1 MKNHLTKFLSIIFPS
16 KCIACSTIVSA
27 GSKICSVCWG
37 QMEFISSPSCAKCD
51 YPFEFDIGHDALCGS
66 CLNESPL
73 FDKAMSVLRYTEL
86 SKVMVH
92 RLKYSDKLHIAK
104 HFASLLFKKIH
115 KDVHKFDFI
124 VPVPMHRKK
133 MRSRLYNQ
141 AALMATHLSDY
152 SGIPPLHNG
161 LLKTKYH
168 ESQTGLSRNVRKENV
183 KNTFAINEKYV
194 DLIKGKNVL
203 LVDDVYTTG
212 ATVNECSK
220 ILRRFG
226 CGSVTVITLARVV

>member
-1 MKNHLTKFLSIIFPS
+1 MQKYISKLISIIFPS
-16 KCIACSTIVSA
+16 KCIACSSIVSA
-27 GSKICSVCWG
+27 GSKICSICWG
-37 QMEFISSPSCAKCD
+37 KLEFISSPSCAKCD

-66 CLNESPL
+66 CLNEAPL
-73 FDKAMSVLRYTEL
+73 FDKAISVLRYTAL

-124 VPVPMHRKK
+124 IPVPMHRKK
-133 MRSRLYNQ
+133 MRSRFYNQ
-141 AALMATHLSDY
+141 AALMVTHLSGY
-152 SGIPPLHNG
+152 SAIVPLHNG
-161 LLKTKYH
+161 LLKTKH
-168 ESQTGLSRNVRKENV
+168 HKSQTGLSRGIRKENV
-183 KNTFAINEKYV
+183 KNTFGINKKYIS
-194 DLIKGKNVL
+194 LIKGKNIL

-220 ILRRFG
+220 VLRRSG
-226 CGSVTVITLARVV
+226 CGSITVITLARVV